1 MRINPRQIERAMK
14 QMGMQSTRIDAE
26 EVVIKTADKD
36 IVISNPNVTLVN
48 AMGQESYQIVGDAE
62 ERPKD
67 KFVSDDVKMVMEKA
81 GASEEA
87 AKNALEEEG
96 DIAKAILKLKK

>member
-1 MRINPRQIERAMK
+1 MRINPRQIEKAMK
-14 QMGMQSTRIDAE
+14 QMGMQSTQIDAE

-48 AMGQESYQIVGDAE
+48 AMGQESYQIVGESE
-62 ERPKD
+62 ERPKE

-81 GASEEA
+81 DASEED
-87 AKNALEEEG
+87 AKKALEEEG
-96 DIAKAILKLKK
+96 DIASAILKLKK